1 MEQRENDLSGDTM
14 WMYIAATTS
23 IIHDGTGRPL
33 GMTEVDMEEASGPQ
47 HDGRTMFLANHLIPQ
62 ASY

>member
-1 MEQRENDLSGDTM
+1 MEQKRTIYPVLRRG
-14 WMYIAATTS
+14 WYIAATTPMV
-23 IIHDGTGRPL
+23 HDGTGRPL
-33 GMTEVDMEEASGPQ
+33 GMTKEDVEETSGPQ